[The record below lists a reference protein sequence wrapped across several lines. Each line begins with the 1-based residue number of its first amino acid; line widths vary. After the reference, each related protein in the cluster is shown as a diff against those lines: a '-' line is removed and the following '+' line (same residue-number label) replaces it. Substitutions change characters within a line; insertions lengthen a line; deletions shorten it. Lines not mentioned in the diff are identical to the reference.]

1 MAKNILRRQFGNMY
15 GKEKPYQFFEPKP
28 LPRIEPPLFSMTGI
42 IFFTLLLIG
51 SAILYFNRDRAYELV
66 KQSLD
71 KFKPID
77 TIDQVEKLYHD
88 LTKPE
93 EPKVEE
99 KPVLPN
105 IETKEV
111 EKKEIETKDTT
122 GGIKKL
128 DEKLNRYSEEQIVK
142 SNGFCYIGYDQQ
154 RECTNVMEGD
164 VCMSGQ
170 IFPTLEV
177 CINPHLRP

>member
-1 MAKNILRRQFGNMY
+1 MY
-15 GKEKPYQFFEPKP
+15 GKDKPYQLFETKS
-28 LPRIEPPLFSMTGI
+28 LPSIEPPLFSMTGI
-42 IFFTLLLIG
+42 IFFTILLIG
-51 SAILYFNRDRAYELV
+51 VAILYFNRNIAYDLA
-66 KQSLD
+66 KQTLD
-71 KFKPID
+71 QFKPKD
-77 TIDQVEKLYHD
+77 AVDHVEKLYQD
-88 LTKPE
+88 FMKPP

-99 KPVLPN
+99 KVVLPN

-111 EKKEIETKDTT
+111 EEKEKETKDNS
-122 GGIKKL
+122 GGVKKL

-154 RECTNVMEGD
+154 RECTTVMEGD

-177 CINPHLRP
+177 CMNPHLRP

>member
-15 GKEKPYQFFEPKP
+15 GNNKPYQVFETKS
-28 LPRIEPPLFSMTGI
+28 LPPIEPPVFSMTGI

-51 SAILYFNRDRAYELV
+51 IAVLYFNRARAYELA
-66 KQSLD
+66 KQTLD
-71 KFKPID
+71 QFKPMD
-77 TIDQVEKLYHD
+77 AVDQAEKLYQD
-88 LTKPE
+88 FMKPP

-99 KPVLPN
+99 KPVLPT

-111 EKKEIETKDTT
+111 EEKEKEEKDTT

-128 DEKLNRYSEEQIVK
+128 DEKLIRYSEEQIVK

-154 RECTNVMEGD
+154 RECTTVSEGD

-170 IFPTLEV
+170 IFPTIEV
-177 CINPHLRP
+177 CMNPHLRP